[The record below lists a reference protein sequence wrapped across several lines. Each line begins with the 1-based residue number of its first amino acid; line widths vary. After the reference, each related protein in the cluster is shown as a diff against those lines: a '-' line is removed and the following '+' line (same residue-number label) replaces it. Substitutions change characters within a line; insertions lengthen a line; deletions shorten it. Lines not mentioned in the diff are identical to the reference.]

1 MEEHAFVDSHG
12 VEVFS
17 RSWPVESPS
26 AIVAIAHGAS
36 EHSGRYDRFARAL
49 NDAGYAV
56 VAIDHRGHGLTA
68 AGADRAIMGAG
79 GGQAVVDDLHELI
92 EQARSS
98 MGAEL
103 PVYLFGHSLGSLMA
117 FAYLV
122 QYSEGLAGGVLCG
135 VAADLDGVA
144 DLGALLAGFDTP
156 ELRDESAA
164 AILAANNA
172 PFVPARTPYDWLSR
186 DEAEVDLYAEDPL
199 CGDAHPLTFGYLID
213 LFGVVAPLVDHMADI
228 TCPVMVIA
236 GGQDPAAGM
245 GEFARIAAAAL
256 GRAGVVADLTV
267 YEDDRHELLNELNR
281 DEVTAD
287 IIEWLRTHERE
298 RSDP

>member
-1 MEEHAFVDSHG
+1 MEQRRFVDTHG

-17 RSWPVESPS
+17 RWWLIAEPTAV
-26 AIVAIAHGAS
+26 VVIAHGAS

-49 NDAGYAV
+49 NDVGYAV

-68 AGADRAIMGAG
+68 AGADRAVMGVG
-79 GGQAVVDDLHELI
+79 GGQAVIDDLQELI
-92 EQARSS
+92 SEARSVIGS
-98 MGAEL
+98 DL

-117 FAYLV
+117 FAYLTLH
-122 QYSEGLAGGVLCG
+122 SDGLAGGILCG
-135 VAADLDGVA
+135 FAADLNGVA

-172 PFVPARTPYDWLSR
+172 PFEPARTPYDWLSR
-186 DEAEVDLYAEDPL
+186 DEAEVDLYAADPF

-213 LFGVVAPLVDHMADI
+213 LFAVVAPSVERVGEI

-256 GRAGVVADLTV
+256 GRAGVSTDLTI

-281 DEVTAD
+281 DAVTAD
-287 IIEWLRTHERE
+287 IIGWLQAH
-298 RSDP
+298 

>member
-1 MEEHAFVDSHG
+1 METRNFTDAYG

-17 RSWPVESPS
+17 NWWPIEAPT
-26 AIVAIAHGAS
+26 AIVIISHGAS
-36 EHSGRYDRFARAL
+36 EHSGRYDRFAQAL
-49 NDAGYAV
+49 NNAGYAV
-56 VAIDHRGHGLTA
+56 VAIDHRGHGLTS
-68 AGADRAIMGAG
+68 AGADSAIMGAG

-92 EQARSS
+92 DNARSS
-98 MGAEL
+98 IGSEL
-103 PVYLFGHSLGSLMA
+103 PVFLFGHSLGSLMA
-117 FAYLV
+117 FAYLT
-122 QYSEGLAGGVLCG
+122 QHSQGLAGAILCG
-135 VAADLDGVA
+135 FAADLDGVA

-164 AILAANNA
+164 AILAANNSS
-172 PFVPARTPYDWLSR
+172 FEPARTPYDWLSR
-186 DEAEVDLYAEDPL
+186 DVAEVDLYAADPL

-213 LFGVVAPLVDHMADI
+213 VFDLVAPLVDRMADI

-256 GRAGVVADLTV
+256 GRAGVTADLTI
-267 YEDDRHELLNELNR
+267 YEDARHELLNELNR

-287 IIEWLRTHERE
+287 ILGWLRRQ
-298 RSDP
+298 

>member
-1 MEEHAFVDSHG
+1 METRNFTDAYG

-17 RSWPVESPS
+17 NWWPIEAPT
-26 AIVAIAHGAS
+26 AIVIISHGAS
-36 EHSGRYDRFARAL
+36 EHSGRYDRFAQAL
-49 NDAGYAV
+49 NNAGYAV
-56 VAIDHRGHGLTA
+56 VAIDHRGHGLTS
-68 AGADRAIMGAG
+68 AGADSAIMGAG

-92 EQARSS
+92 DNARSS
-98 MGAEL
+98 IGSEL
-103 PVYLFGHSLGSLMA
+103 PVFLFGHSLGSLMA
-117 FAYLV
+117 FAYLT
-122 QYSEGLAGGVLCG
+122 QHSQGLAGAILCG
-135 VAADLDGVA
+135 FAADLDGVA

-164 AILAANNA
+164 AILAANNS
-172 PFVPARTPYDWLSR
+172 PFEPARTPYDWLSR
-186 DEAEVDLYAEDPL
+186 DEAEVDLYAADPF

-213 LFGVVAPLVDHMADI
+213 VFDLVAPLVDRIADI

-256 GRAGVVADLTV
+256 GRAGVTTDLTI
-267 YEDDRHELLNELNR
+267 YENARHELLNELNR

-287 IIEWLRTHERE
+287 ILGWLRAR
-298 RSDP
+298 

>member
-1 MEEHAFVDSHG
+1 MEEHSFVDSHG
-12 VEVFS
+12 VEVFT
-17 RSWPVESPS
+17 RSWPIESPS

-49 NDAGYAV
+49 NGAGYAV

-68 AGADRAIMGAG
+68 AGADRAIMGVG
-79 GGQAVVDDLHELI
+79 GGQAVIDDLHTLI

-98 MGAEL
+98 MGAQL

-172 PFVPARTPYDWLSR
+172 PFEPARTPYDWLSR

-199 CGDAHPLTFGYLID
+199 CGDAHPLTFGYLVD

-228 TCPVMVIA
+228 TCPVLVIA

-256 GRAGVVADLTV
+256 GRADVVADLTV

-287 IIEWLRTHERE
+287 IIGWLRGH
-298 RSDP
+298 

>member
-1 MEEHAFVDSHG
+1 MKTRSFIDAHG

-17 RSWPVESPS
+17 NWWPTGSPT
-26 AIVAIAHGAS
+26 AIVVISHGAS
-36 EHSGRYDRFARAL
+36 EHSGRYDRFAKVL
-49 NDAGYAV
+49 NGAGYAV
-56 VAIDHRGHGLTA
+56 VAIDHRGHGLTS

-92 EQARSS
+92 DDARSS
-98 MGAEL
+98 IGADL

-117 FAYLV
+117 LAYLIEH
-122 QYSEGLAGGVLCG
+122 SEGLAGGILCG
-135 VAADLDGVA
+135 FAADLDGVA

-172 PFVPARTPYDWLSR
+172 PFEPARTPYDWLSR
-186 DEAEVDLYAEDPL
+186 DEAEVDLYAADPL

-213 LFGVVAPLVDHMADI
+213 VFDLVAPLVDQLADI

-256 GRAGVVADLTV
+256 GRAGVVTDLTI
-267 YEDDRHELLNELNR
+267 YEDARHELLNEFNR

-287 IIEWLRTHERE
+287 ILGWLRKK
-298 RSDP
+298 

>member
-1 MEEHAFVDSHG
+1 METHSFIDAHG

-17 RSWPVESPS
+17 NWWLIESPT
-26 AIVAIAHGAS
+26 AIVVISHGAS
-36 EHSGRYDRFARAL
+36 EHSGRYGRFAQAL
-49 NDAGYAV
+49 NNAGYAV

-92 EQARSS
+92 DDARSS
-98 MGAEL
+98 IGADL

-117 FAYLV
+117 LAYLIEH
-122 QYSEGLAGGVLCG
+122 SEGLAGGILCG
-135 VAADLDGVA
+135 FAADLDGVA

-172 PFVPARTPYDWLSR
+172 PFEPARTPYDWLSR
-186 DEAEVDLYAEDPL
+186 DEAEVDLYAADPL

-213 LFGVVAPLVDHMADI
+213 VFHLVAPLVDQLADI

-256 GRAGVVADLTV
+256 GRAGVTTDLTV
-267 YEDDRHELLNELNR
+267 YEDARHELLNEFNR

-287 IIEWLRTHERE
+287 ILEWLRQK
-298 RSDP
+298 

>member
-1 MEEHAFVDSHG
+1 MNTHSFIDAHG

-17 RSWPVESPS
+17 HWWPIESPTAVVVIS
-26 AIVAIAHGAS
+26 HGAS

-79 GGQAVVDDLHELI
+79 AGQAVVDDLQELI
-92 EQARSS
+92 EQARSAF
-98 MGAEL
+98 GAEL
-103 PVYLFGHSLGSLMA
+103 PMYLFGHSLGSLMA
-117 FAYLV
+117 FAYLT
-122 QYSEGLAGGVLCG
+122 QHSHGLSGGILCG
-135 VAADLDGVA
+135 FAADLDGVA

-172 PFVPARTPYDWLSR
+172 PFEPARTPYDWLSR
-186 DEAEVDLYAEDPL
+186 DEAEVDLYANDPF

-213 LFGVVAPLVDHMADI
+213 VFDLVAPLVDRMADI
-228 TCPVMVIA
+228 TCPVLVIA

-256 GRAGVVADLTV
+256 GRAGVVTDLTI
-267 YEDDRHELLNELNR
+267 YEDDRHELLNEFNR

-287 IIEWLRTHERE
+287 ILGWLQAH
-298 RSDP
+298 

>member
-1 MEEHAFVDSHG
+1 MKTRNFTDAYG

-17 RSWPVESPS
+17 NWWPIEAPT
-26 AIVAIAHGAS
+26 AIVIISHGAS
-36 EHSGRYDRFARAL
+36 EHSGRYDRFAQAL
-49 NDAGYAV
+49 NNAGYAV

-68 AGADRAIMGAG
+68 AGADCAIMGTG

-92 EQARSS
+92 DNARSS
-98 MGAEL
+98 IGSEL
-103 PVYLFGHSLGSLMA
+103 PVFLFGHSLGSLMA
-117 FAYLV
+117 FAYLT
-122 QYSEGLAGGVLCG
+122 QHSQGLAGAILCG
-135 VAADLDGVA
+135 FAADLDGVA

-164 AILAANNA
+164 AILAANNSS
-172 PFVPARTPYDWLSR
+172 FEPARTPYDWLSR
-186 DEAEVDLYAEDPL
+186 DVAEVDLYAADPL

-213 LFGVVAPLVDHMADI
+213 VFDLVAPLVDRMADI

-256 GRAGVVADLTV
+256 GRAGVTTDLTI
-267 YEDDRHELLNELNR
+267 YENARHELLNELNR

-287 IIEWLRTHERE
+287 ILGWLRRQ
-298 RSDP
+298 

>member
-1 MEEHAFVDSHG
+1 MNTHSFIDAHG

-17 RSWPVESPS
+17 HWWPIESPTAVVVIS
-26 AIVAIAHGAS
+26 HGAS

-79 GGQAVVDDLHELI
+79 AGQAVVDDLHELI
-92 EQARSS
+92 EQARSAF
-98 MGAEL
+98 GAEL
-103 PVYLFGHSLGSLMA
+103 PMYLFGHSLGSLMA
-117 FAYLV
+117 FAYLT
-122 QYSEGLAGGVLCG
+122 QHSHGLSGGILCG
-135 VAADLDGVA
+135 FAADLDGVA

-172 PFVPARTPYDWLSR
+172 PFEPARTPYDWLSR
-186 DEAEVDLYAEDPL
+186 DEAEVDLYANDPF

-213 LFGVVAPLVDHMADI
+213 VFDLVAPLVDRMADI
-228 TCPVMVIA
+228 TCPVLVIA

-256 GRAGVVADLTV
+256 GRAGVVTDLSI
-267 YEDDRHELLNELNR
+267 YEDDRHELLNEFNR

-287 IIEWLRTHERE
+287 ILGWLQAH
-298 RSDP
+298 

>member
-1 MEEHAFVDSHG
+1 METRNFTDAYG

-17 RSWPVESPS
+17 NWWPIEAPT
-26 AIVAIAHGAS
+26 AIVIISHGAS
-36 EHSGRYDRFARAL
+36 EHSGRYDRFAQAL
-49 NDAGYAV
+49 NNAGYAV
-56 VAIDHRGHGLTA
+56 VAIDHRGHGLTS
-68 AGADRAIMGAG
+68 AGADSAIMGAG

-92 EQARSS
+92 DNARSS
-98 MGAEL
+98 IGSEL
-103 PVYLFGHSLGSLMA
+103 PVFLFGHSLGSLMA
-117 FAYLV
+117 FAYLT
-122 QYSEGLAGGVLCG
+122 QHSQGLAGAILCG
-135 VAADLDGVA
+135 FAADLDGVA

-164 AILAANNA
+164 AILAANNSS
-172 PFVPARTPYDWLSR
+172 FEPARTPYDWLSR
-186 DEAEVDLYAEDPL
+186 DVAEVDLYAADPL

-213 LFGVVAPLVDHMADI
+213 VFDLVAPLVDRMADI

-256 GRAGVVADLTV
+256 GRAGVTTDLTI
-267 YEDDRHELLNELNR
+267 YENARHELLNELNR

-287 IIEWLRTHERE
+287 ILGWLRRQ
-298 RSDP
+298 

>member
-1 MEEHAFVDSHG
+1 MEARSFIDSHG

-17 RSWPVESPS
+17 HWWLIDSPM
-26 AIVAIAHGAS
+26 AIVVIAHGAS

-49 NDAGYAV
+49 NGAGYAV
-56 VAIDHRGHGLTA
+56 VAIDHRGHGLTS

-79 GGQAVVDDLHELI
+79 GGQAVIDDLHELMT
-92 EQARSS
+92 EARASIGS
-98 MGAEL
+98 DL

-117 FAYLV
+117 FAYLT
-122 QYSEGLAGGVLCG
+122 QHSQGLTGGILCG
-135 VAADLDGVA
+135 VAADLDSVA

-172 PFVPARTPYDWLSR
+172 PFEPARTPYDWLSR
-186 DEAEVDLYAEDPL
+186 DEAEVDRYANDPL

-213 LFGVVAPLVDHMADI
+213 LFAVVAPLVDHMADI

-256 GRAGVVADLTV
+256 GRAGVATDLTI

-287 IIEWLRTHERE
+287 ILGWLRAH
-298 RSDP
+298 

>member
-1 MEEHAFVDSHG
+1 METRSFIDAHG

-17 RSWPVESPS
+17 NWWPTGSPT
-26 AIVAIAHGAS
+26 AIVVISHGAS
-36 EHSGRYDRFARAL
+36 EHSGRYGRFARAL

-56 VAIDHRGHGLTA
+56 VAIDHRGHGLTS

-92 EQARSS
+92 GEARSS
-98 MGAEL
+98 VGADL

-117 FAYLV
+117 LAYLIEH
-122 QYSEGLAGGVLCG
+122 SEGLAGGILCG
-135 VAADLDGVA
+135 FAADLDGVA
-144 DLGALLAGFDTP
+144 DLGALLAGFDSP

-172 PFVPARTPYDWLSR
+172 PFEPARTPYDWLSR
-186 DEAEVDLYAEDPL
+186 DEAEVDLYAADPL

-213 LFGVVAPLVDHMADI
+213 VFDLVAPLVDQLADI

-256 GRAGVVADLTV
+256 GRAGVVTDLTI
-267 YEDDRHELLNELNR
+267 YGDDRHELLNEFNR

-287 IIEWLRTHERE
+287 ILEWLRQK
-298 RSDP
+298 

>member
-1 MEEHAFVDSHG
+1 METRNFTDAYG

-17 RSWPVESPS
+17 NWWPIEAPT
-26 AIVAIAHGAS
+26 AIVIISHGAS

-49 NDAGYAV
+49 NDAGYTVA
-56 VAIDHRGHGLTA
+56 AIDHRGHGLTA

-92 EQARSS
+92 DDARSS
-98 MGAEL
+98 IGADL

-117 FAYLV
+117 LAYLIEH
-122 QYSEGLAGGVLCG
+122 SEGLAGGILCG
-135 VAADLDGVA
+135 FAADLDGVA

-172 PFVPARTPYDWLSR
+172 PFEPARTPYDWLSR
-186 DEAEVDLYAEDPL
+186 DEAEVDLYAADPL

-213 LFGVVAPLVDHMADI
+213 VFDLVAPLVDQLADI

-256 GRAGVVADLTV
+256 GRAGVVTDLTI
-267 YEDDRHELLNELNR
+267 YEDARHELLNEFNR

-287 IIEWLRTHERE
+287 ILGWLRKK
-298 RSDP
+298 

>member
-1 MEEHAFVDSHG
+1 MEQRRFVDAHG

-17 RSWPVESPS
+17 RWWLIS
-26 AIVAIAHGAS
+26 APTAVVVIAHGAS

-49 NDAGYAV
+49 NDVGYAV

-68 AGADRAIMGAG
+68 AGADRAIMGVG
-79 GGQAVVDDLHELI
+79 GGQAVIDDLHTLI
-92 EQARSS
+92 ELARSS
-98 MGAEL
+98 MGAQL

-122 QYSEGLAGGVLCG
+122 KYSEGLAGGVLCG

-172 PFVPARTPYDWLSR
+172 PFEPARTPYDWLSR
-186 DEAEVDLYAEDPL
+186 DEAEVDLYAADPL

-213 LFGVVAPLVDHMADI
+213 LFAVVAPSVERVGDI
-228 TCPVMVIA
+228 NCPVMVIA

-256 GRAGVVADLTV
+256 DGAGVPVDLRI

-281 DEVTAD
+281 DEVTTD
-287 IIEWLRTHERE
+287 IIGWLQAH
-298 RSDP
+298 

>member
-1 MEEHAFVDSHG
+1 METHSFIDAHG

-17 RSWPVESPS
+17 NWWLIESPT
-26 AIVAIAHGAS
+26 AIVAISHGAS
-36 EHSGRYDRFARAL
+36 EHSGRYGRFAQAL
-49 NDAGYAV
+49 NNAGYAV
-56 VAIDHRGHGLTA
+56 VAIDHRGHGLTS

-92 EQARSS
+92 DNTRSS
-98 MGAEL
+98 IDADL

-117 FAYLV
+117 LAYLIEH
-122 QYSEGLAGGVLCG
+122 SEGLAGGILCG
-135 VAADLDGVA
+135 FAADLDGVA
-144 DLGALLAGFDTP
+144 DLGALLAGFDSP

-172 PFVPARTPYDWLSR
+172 PFEPARTPYDWLSR
-186 DEAEVDLYAEDPL
+186 DEAEVDLYAADPL

-213 LFGVVAPLVDHMADI
+213 VFDLVAPLVDQLADI

-236 GGQDPAAGM
+236 GGQDPAAGL

-256 GRAGVVADLTV
+256 GRAGVTTDLTV
-267 YEDDRHELLNELNR
+267 YEDARHELLNEFNR

-287 IIEWLRTHERE
+287 ILEWLRQK
-298 RSDP
+298 

>member
-1 MEEHAFVDSHG
+1 METRNFTDAYG

-17 RSWPVESPS
+17 NWWPIEAPT
-26 AIVAIAHGAS
+26 AIVIISHGAS
-36 EHSGRYDRFARAL
+36 EHSGRYDRFAQAL
-49 NDAGYAV
+49 NNAGYAV
-56 VAIDHRGHGLTA
+56 VAIDHRGHGLTS
-68 AGADRAIMGAG
+68 AGADSAIMGAG

-92 EQARSS
+92 DNARSS
-98 MGAEL
+98 IGSEL
-103 PVYLFGHSLGSLMA
+103 PVFLFGHSLGSLMA
-117 FAYLV
+117 FAYLT
-122 QYSEGLAGGVLCG
+122 QHSQGLAGAILCG
-135 VAADLDGVA
+135 FAADLDGVA

-164 AILAANNA
+164 AILAANNSS
-172 PFVPARTPYDWLSR
+172 FEPARTPYDWLSR
-186 DEAEVDLYAEDPL
+186 DVAEVDLYAADPL

-213 LFGVVAPLVDHMADI
+213 VFDLVAPLVDRMADI

-256 GRAGVVADLTV
+256 GRAGVTTDLTI
-267 YEDDRHELLNELNR
+267 YENARHELLNELNR

-287 IIEWLRTHERE
+287 ILGWLHRQ
-298 RSDP
+298 

>member
-1 MEEHAFVDSHG
+1 MEEHSFVDSYG

-17 RSWPVESPS
+17 RSWPIESPS
-26 AIVAIAHGAS
+26 AIVAVAHGAS

-49 NDAGYAV
+49 NGAGYAV

-68 AGADRAIMGAG
+68 GGADRAIMGVG
-79 GGQAVVDDLHELI
+79 GGQAVIDDLHTLI

-122 QYSEGLAGGVLCG
+122 KYSEGLAGGVLCG

-172 PFVPARTPYDWLSR
+172 PFEPARTPYDWLSR

-213 LFGVVAPLVDHMADI
+213 VFGVVAPLVDHMADI

-287 IIEWLRTHERE
+287 ILEWLRGH
-298 RSDP
+298 

>member
-1 MEEHAFVDSHG
+1 METQSFVDAHG

-17 RSWPVESPS
+17 NWWPIESPT
-26 AIVAIAHGAS
+26 AIVVISHGAS
-36 EHSGRYDRFARAL
+36 EHSGRYDRFAQAL
-49 NDAGYAV
+49 NNAGYAV

-92 EQARSS
+92 DNARSS
-98 MGAEL
+98 IGSEL

-117 FAYLV
+117 FAYLT
-122 QYSEGLAGGVLCG
+122 QHSQGLAGAILCG
-135 VAADLDGVA
+135 FAADLDGVA

-164 AILAANNA
+164 AILAANNS
-172 PFVPARTPYDWLSR
+172 PFEPARTPYDWLSR
-186 DEAEVDLYAEDPL
+186 DEAAVDLYAADPL

-213 LFGVVAPLVDHMADI
+213 VFDLVAPLVDRTADI

-256 GRAGVVADLTV
+256 GRAGVTADLTI
-267 YEDDRHELLNELNR
+267 YENARHELLNELNR

-287 IIEWLRTHERE
+287 ILGWLRRQ
-298 RSDP
+298 

>member
-1 MEEHAFVDSHG
+1 METRNFTDAYG

-17 RSWPVESPS
+17 NWWPIEAPT
-26 AIVAIAHGAS
+26 AIVIISHGAS
-36 EHSGRYDRFARAL
+36 EHSGRYDRFAQAL
-49 NDAGYAV
+49 NNAGYAV
-56 VAIDHRGHGLTA
+56 VAIDHRGHGLTS
-68 AGADRAIMGAG
+68 AGADSAIMGAG

-92 EQARSS
+92 DNARSS
-98 MGAEL
+98 IGSEL
-103 PVYLFGHSLGSLMA
+103 PVFLFGHSLGSLMA
-117 FAYLV
+117 FAYLT
-122 QYSEGLAGGVLCG
+122 QHSQGLAGAILCG
-135 VAADLDGVA
+135 FAADLDGVA

-164 AILAANNA
+164 AILAANNSS
-172 PFVPARTPYDWLSR
+172 FEPARTPYDWLSR
-186 DEAEVDLYAEDPL
+186 DVAEVDLYAADPL

-213 LFGVVAPLVDHMADI
+213 VFDLVAPLVDRMADI

-256 GRAGVVADLTV
+256 GRAGVTADLTI
-267 YEDDRHELLNELNR
+267 YEDARHELLNEFNR

-287 IIEWLRTHERE
+287 ILGWLRKK
-298 RSDP
+298 

>member
-1 MEEHAFVDSHG
+1 METRSFIDAHG

-17 RSWPVESPS
+17 NWWPTGSPT
-26 AIVAIAHGAS
+26 AIVVISHGAS
-36 EHSGRYDRFARAL
+36 EHSGRYDRFAKVL
-49 NDAGYAV
+49 NGAGYAV
-56 VAIDHRGHGLTA
+56 VAIDHRGHGLTS

-92 EQARSS
+92 DDARSS
-98 MGAEL
+98 IGSDL
-103 PVYLFGHSLGSLMA
+103 PVFLFGHSLGSLMA
-117 FAYLV
+117 LAYLT
-122 QYSEGLAGGVLCG
+122 QHSQGLAGAILCG
-135 VAADLDGVA
+135 FAADLDGVA

-172 PFVPARTPYDWLSR
+172 PFEPARTPYDWLSR
-186 DEAEVDLYAEDPL
+186 DEAEVDLYAADPF
-199 CGDAHPLTFGYLID
+199 CGDNHPLTFGYLID
-213 LFGVVAPLVDHMADI
+213 VFDLVAPLVDRMADI

-245 GEFARIAAAAL
+245 GEFAGIAAAAL
-256 GRAGVVADLTV
+256 GRAGVTADLTI
-267 YEDDRHELLNELNR
+267 YEDARHELLNEFNR

-287 IIEWLRTHERE
+287 ILGWLRKK
-298 RSDP
+298 

>member
-1 MEEHAFVDSHG
+1 METRNFTDAYG

-17 RSWPVESPS
+17 NWWPIEAPT
-26 AIVAIAHGAS
+26 AIVIISHGAS
-36 EHSGRYDRFARAL
+36 EHSGRYDRFAQAL
-49 NDAGYAV
+49 NNAGYAV
-56 VAIDHRGHGLTA
+56 VAIDHRGHGLTS
-68 AGADRAIMGAG
+68 AGADSAIMGAG

-92 EQARSS
+92 DNARSS
-98 MGAEL
+98 IGSEL
-103 PVYLFGHSLGSLMA
+103 PVFLFGHSLGSLMA
-117 FAYLV
+117 FAYLT
-122 QYSEGLAGGVLCG
+122 QHSQGLAGAILCG
-135 VAADLDGVA
+135 FAADLDGVA

-164 AILAANNA
+164 AILAANNSS
-172 PFVPARTPYDWLSR
+172 FEPARTPYDWLSR
-186 DEAEVDLYAEDPL
+186 DVAEVDLYAADPL

-213 LFGVVAPLVDHMADI
+213 VFDLVAPLVDRIADI

-256 GRAGVVADLTV
+256 GRAGVTTDLTI
-267 YEDDRHELLNELNR
+267 YENARHELLNELNR

-287 IIEWLRTHERE
+287 ILGWLRRQ
-298 RSDP
+298 